1 MSAAISYTTATSWD
15 HTIWDHLRE
24 LQENDPIHWSEADN
38 VWIVTRYADVVAVSK
53 NQDLFTSGEG
63 VRPGFPGKIGLIDEH
78 EPRHGAL
85 RRMINKGFTPR
96 MVNVLERVFLDIT
109 TEAIDSVAGQ
119 GHCDFVHDIAVPLP
133 LLLIAEMMGIHKKDR
148 HRFHEWSDAM
158 IAGDGN
164 FDKPEIMAASAKAF
178 IEYSH
183 YLTDII
189 EERRHNPQDDL
200 VSILVGAKDDGV
212 LATFDN
218 QDQMVNRT
226 GVAQGELANDE
237 LIMLLTILLVA
248 GNETTRNGL
257 SGGMQMLIDNPE
269 ERQYLIDD
277 PSLIPGAVEEM
288 VRVVSPVHSFS
299 RTVTRDTLLHGRRI
313 KEGDLVLMIYPI
325 ANRDP
330 RVFDEP
336 DRFRIHRNPSH
347 LGFGIG
353 SHFCLGANL
362 ARMEM
367 RVGFTELLR
376 RLPDMEYSHGG
387 PILKPSSLV
396 RSCTEMKL
404 NFTPERKA

>member
-24 LQENDPIHWSEADN
+24 LQENDPVYWSEPDK
-38 VWIVTRYADVVAVSK
+38 VWVITRYADVVAISK

-78 EPRHGAL
+78 EPRHGVL

-96 MVNVLERVFLDIT
+96 MVNMLERIFLAIT
-109 TEAIDSVAGQ
+109 TEAIDDVAGQ

-183 YLTDII
+183 YLTDVI

-257 SGGMQMLIDNPE
+257 SGGMQMLIENPE

-288 VRVVSPVHSFS
+288 IRIVSPVHSFS
-299 RTVTRDTLLHGRRI
+299 RTVTRDTILHGQRI
-313 KEGDLVLMIYPI
+313 KQGDLVLMIYPI

-404 NFTPERKA
+404 NFTPEQEA